1 MDPDDDFVP
10 GLESLTLSNES
21 LEFSALASGL
31 KENEG
36 GPLVVC
42 LHGFPDNAR
51 SFRFQMPALAN
62 AGYRVIAPTLRGY
75 EPGSQPDDEDYS
87 FGALARDVIAWLDEL
102 NEDKV
107 HLIGH
112 DWGAGIAYLA
122 GALASERFH
131 SLTTIAVPHAARFPE
146 GLRNV
151 PSQLANS
158 WYMMFFQL
166 RGIAEIAVARNDWSL
181 IKRLWRNWSPG
192 FHLPEEEWINL
203 RKTFEAPGVNRA
215 MLSYYRQNASP
226 GIMLGWKKTE
236 ATALTTVPV
245 RTLAITGADD
255 GCMDTRLYD
264 HLFLEEDFPSGFRVE
279 RIQDAGHFTHQEK
292 PEEVNRL
299 ILDWMQKSSVGGGLS
314 PPTEFAG

>member
-1 MDPDDDFVP
+1 METHDDSVST
-10 GLESLTLSNES
+10 LERLKLSNGA
-21 LEFSALASGL
+21 LEFSALGCGL
-31 KENEG
+31 KENQG
-36 GPLVVC
+36 KPLVVC

-51 SFRFQMPALAN
+51 SFRFQMPALAK

-75 EPGSQPDDEDYS
+75 EPSSLANDKDYS
-87 FGALARDVIAWLDEL
+87 LAALARDVIAWLDDL
-102 NEDKV
+102 DEDKA

-112 DWGAGIAYLA
+112 DWGAGITYVA
-122 GALASERFH
+122 GALAPERFH

-146 GLRNV
+146 GMRKV

-166 RGIAEIAVARNDWSL
+166 RGLAEIAVERNDWSL

-192 FHLPEEEWINL
+192 FHLPEEEWESL
-203 RKTFEAPGVNRA
+203 RKTFEAPGVKRA
-215 MLSYYRQNASP
+215 MLSYYRQNVSP

-264 HLFLEEDFPSGFRVE
+264 HVFLEEDFPNGFRVE
-279 RIQDAGHFTHQEK
+279 RIQGAGHFTHQEK
-292 PEEVNRL
+292 PDEVNRL
-299 ILDWMQKSSVGGGLS
+299 ILAWLKNG
-314 PPTEFAG
+314 